1 MDTTTPL
8 ISVITICYNAEKELE
23 QTILSVINQ
32 TYKNI
37 EYIIIDGGSS
47 DNSINI
53 IKKYN
58 NKISHWISE
67 PDNGIYDAMNKGIKI
82 ATGDYISFMNA
93 GDSFYNSTTMEELSK
108 ELSINQPDI
117 IYGNAN
123 FIYEWGTKIQIPYP
137 IETLNKRMAFCHLAS
152 LVKTSLM
159 KQELFDTSYKISSDY
174 NFLYHQFK
182 AGKKF
187 LYTPICVVNFDAVF
201 GISSRNY
208 LLARKENAIINGNIN
223 SISWKIEYLKI
234 RITNLIKKILPQSFV
249 LRIRRYKNNFV
260 KSK

>member
-8 ISVITICYNAEKELE
+8 ISVITVCYNAEKELE

-47 DNSINI
+47 DSSIDI

-58 NKISHWISE
+58 SKISYWISE
-67 PDNGIYDAMNKGIKI
+67 SDNGIYDAMNKGIKI
-82 ATGDYISFMNA
+82 ATGIYISFMNA
-93 GDSFYNSTTMEELSK
+93 GDCFYSLTTIEEISK
-108 ELSINQPDI
+108 YLSINRPDI

-123 FIYEWGTKIQIPYP
+123 FIYEWGMKMKIPYP

-152 LVKTSLM
+152 LVKTTLM
-159 KQELFDTSYKISSDY
+159 KQELFDTSFKISSDY

-182 AGKKF
+182 ARKQF
-187 LYTPICVVNFDAVF
+187 LYIPICIANFDAVF

-208 LLARKENAIINGNIN
+208 FLARKENAIINGSIN
-223 SISWKIEYLKI
+223 SISWKIECLKI
-234 RITNLIKKILPQSFV
+234 RITYFIKKILPQSFV
-249 LRIRRYKNNFV
+249 LKIREYKN
-260 KSK
+260 KSFN